1 MHLSSLKS
9 HFWVDSREMWKV
21 MLKWVVLA
29 LGLAT
34 KTPKKGIFRFEW
46 ATKSTLG

>member
-1 MHLSSLKS
+1 MHLSSLKT
-9 HFWVDSREMWKV
+9 HFWVDSRKMWKV
-21 MLKWVVLA
+21 MLKGVVLA

-34 KTPKKGIFRFEW
+34 KTPKKGVFRFGW